1 MTEPTAT
8 EPAATD
14 PGATDPGAT
23 GSGDTHPTAT
33 EPAAIELGATDPGD
47 TVPVATDSEA
57 SDPAAVSSRRLG
69 RRDELLDLI
78 RSVAIVRV
86 VLWHTWSWAWL
97 TWVPAMPA
105 MFFSTGAL
113 LDASLRRRGWVATV
127 RQRCRRLLLPYWV
140 YAAACWGVMLL
151 SGWRPT
157 AGEAFAWLVPLAD
170 PVGSA
175 ELPGLWVPLW
185 YVRAHLWFVLGA
197 GIIGVVVR
205 RLGWSA
211 VVVASA
217 LGVGVFWLGR
227 AGTELPMAVGD
238 AAAYLPFVAAGM
250 LYGAGRRLPG
260 RLALGSLGLAAA
272 VASMVI
278 WQRLGPLDGIVNR
291 SYLLTMTVGAA
302 GVALVLAWR
311 AQLETLSGRWRSV
324 VGRINSRALT
334 IYLWQG
340 FGLVAA
346 QRLVDARVDAPV
358 PAALLSL
365 LVVAVVIAAAVALF
379 GGLEDLAA
387 GRERRQ
393 LLVPRPLALPGVALV
408 VAALVIPMPA
418 GATVEAPLSGQAVVA
433 RAAQV
438 EADLAG
444 DDAPARPDV
453 SGLTPQEVLD
463 GWVEEH
469 AARLDE
475 IDTNWVDA
483 VVVSPDGTVTSTS
496 WSNGTG
502 VRPEVL
508 AWWSMTKAVTAAWFV
523 TLVEQGV
530 VQLDD
535 PLSRWVPETP
545 RADDMTLEQLAR
557 HTAGVPE
564 DLSRHIFDAD
574 PRDEIDEFIERGELG
589 YEPGEGYG
597 YSRVGYYLLALALE
611 RASGVPYTDAVDD
624 MARRAGVDLQWDDDE
639 PESQGPDAQGPA
651 AQGPVAQGPGGQ
663 GPDGQGPVA
672 ERPTSQRPI
681 TDPDGH
687 GYRGGPWSSG
697 GLASSLDQGARFVHW
712 LFDEGLSKT
721 GVDMMARFSSDPD
734 RIYYGLGLIPLCPPC
749 EPDGEWI
756 RAERVGLDTAT
767 GLFGVDRATGAV
779 VMIQTDN
786 WWAAEGPEQAFYDL
800 QHRLLDTGGEAPAG

>member
-8 EPAATD
+8 EP
-14 PGATDPGAT
+14 
-23 GSGDTHPTAT
+23 GDTGTRAT
-33 EPAAIELGATDPGD
+33 EPGATDPGD
-47 TVPVATDSEA
+47 TDL
-57 SDPAAVSSRRLG
+57 AAAASSRRLG

-140 YAAACWGVMLL
+140 YAAACWVVMLL
-151 SGWRPT
+151 SDWRPT

-185 YVRAHLWFVLGA
+185 YVRAYLWFVLGA
-197 GIIGVVVR
+197 GIIGVAVR

-217 LGVGVFWLGR
+217 LGVGAFWLGR

-250 LYGAGRRLPG
+250 LYGGGRRLPG

-272 VASMVI
+272 VASVVI

-291 SYLLTMTVGAA
+291 SYLLTMAVGAA

-311 AQLETLSGRWRSV
+311 APLEALSGRWRSV

-358 PAALLSL
+358 SAAVLSL

-408 VAALVIPMPA
+408 VAALAIPMPA

-444 DDAPARPDV
+444 GDGPARPDV
-453 SGLTPQEVLD
+453 SGMTPQEVLD

-530 VQLDD
+530 VQPDD

-564 DLSRHIFDAD
+564 DLSLHIFDAD

-624 MARRAGVDLQWDDDE
+624 MARRAGVDLQWDDE
-639 PESQGPDAQGPA
+639 PVDGPGAQGA
-651 AQGPVAQGPGGQ
+651 DAE

-672 ERPTSQRPI
+672 ERPTSDRPI

-697 GLASSLDQGARFVHW
+697 GIASSLDQGARFVHW
-712 LFDEGLSKT
+712 LFDEGLSET

-779 VMIQTDN
+779 VMIQTDS
-786 WWAAEGPEQAFYDL
+786 WWAPEGPEQAFYDL